1 MPICWSQ
8 SDKNSNSSSLCRFLE
23 HCMWSNHK
31 GRQNQQNKTHIFTS
45 HLISHFQVTDS
56 WKSREVSHMFTT
68 AVKYPAIVI
77 WSLAAKSFIS
87 APKSYKVELHFVWN
101 CLHPSLPIN
110 CFNTLYAIF
119 FLSQCYHIHL
129 QKLQLMVFCVEERG

>member
-77 WSLAAKSFIS
+77 GSLAAKSFIS

-101 CLHPSLPIN
+101 CLHPSLPASTHCMLYFSYHSVIIYI
-110 CFNTLYAIF
+110 CKNTIDGILR
-119 FLSQCYHIHL
+119 
-129 QKLQLMVFCVEERG
+129 RGKRLAF